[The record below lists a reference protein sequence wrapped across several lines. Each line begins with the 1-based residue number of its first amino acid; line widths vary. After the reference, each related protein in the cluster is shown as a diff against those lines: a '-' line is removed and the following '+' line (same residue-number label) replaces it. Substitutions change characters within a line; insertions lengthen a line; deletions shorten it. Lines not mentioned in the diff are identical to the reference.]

1 MPFWL
6 IATYVVL
13 WAAGMG
19 LGITYR
25 RRIRQQY
32 PELGARLFPS
42 LAQKSMASDLA
53 GLAFLLRGD
62 FRKLDDPEF
71 VRMSETYRGM
81 LLAFFAVFV
90 VTFVVFFVT
99 R

>member
-6 IATYVVL
+6 IATYVIL

-19 LGITYR
+19 MGVSYR
-25 RRIRQQY
+25 RRIREQY
-32 PELGARLFPS
+32 PELGARLFPG

-53 GLAFLLRGD
+53 GLTFLLRGD

-81 LLAFFAVFV
+81 LLAFFAVFI
-90 VTFVVFFVT
+90 VTFAVCLVLG
-99 R
+99 